1 MTFSLDALAR
11 QLRDAEQSGQAIAP
25 LRDILGVDNADA
37 AYAIQRL
44 NVQHHVAHGRRV
56 VGRKVGLTHPKVQ
69 QQLGVNQPDFG
80 TLFADMC
87 YGDNAEVPFGRVLQP
102 KVEAEIALV
111 LKQDLPHADTTFDE
125 LYNAIEWVLPAL
137 EVVGSRIRDW
147 SIGFV
152 DTVADNASCGL
163 YVIGGPAQRPA
174 GLDLKQ
180 CAMHMTR
187 NQELVSSG
195 RGSECL
201 GHPLNAAVWLA
212 RKLASLGEP
221 LRAGDIVLTG
231 ALGPMVTINEGTAL
245 SPISKVLAQS
255 RHASL
260 PPEKEIVMRKR
271 KVAIIGSGN
280 IGTDLMIKIL
290 RHGQHLEMAVMVG
303 IDPQSD
309 GLARARRLGV
319 ATTHEGVGGL
329 MQMAEFADIDFVFDA
344 TSAGA
349 HIKND
354 AALREAKPG
363 IRVIDL
369 TPAAIGPYCVPV
381 VNLAA
386 NLHQGNVNM
395 VTCGGQAT
403 IPMIAAVSR
412 VAKVHYAEIV
422 ASIASQS
429 AGPGTR
435 ANIDEFTETTSQAIE
450 KVGGA
455 GKGKAIIVLN
465 PAEPPLMMRDTVY
478 VLSELASQEAIA
490 ASIAEMAAAV
500 QAYVPGYRLKQQVQF
515 EVIPEDRPV
524 NLPGVGCFSGLK
536 TAVYLEVEGAAHYLP
551 AYAGNLDIMTS
562 AALATAEQMAGAMHS
577 AAGATA

>member
-231 ALGPMVTINEGTAL
+231 ALGPMVTINEEDAL

-381 VNLAA
+381 VNLAD

-403 IPMIAAVSR
+403 IPMVAAVSR

-478 VLSELASQEAIA
+478 ILSELASQEAIA